1 MWQSSDIGATGGR
14 VMDNEPRSAHSR
26 VQTMSQVK
34 QSSVSEADLAEFRKS
49 RPCGR
54 FQTSKSIEAEFRQ
67 RGCWAEFRQKFLLF
81 FLVLNVHTVS
91 LSLHLS
97 ICIFQTLS
105 VHTLCTT

>member
-1 MWQSSDIGATGGR
+1 
-14 VMDNEPRSAHSR
+14 MDNEPRSAHGR
-26 VQTMSQVK
+26 VQTVSQVK
-34 QSSVSEADLAEFRKS
+34 QSSESEADLAEFRKP
-49 RPCGR
+49 RPSGR
-54 FQTSKSIEAEFRQ
+54 IQTSNLLRQ
-67 RGCWAEFRQKFLLF
+67 SSDSEVAWQSSDKNSCCF